1 MSDAPRPSA
10 SHVPALDGV
19 RGIAIALVLL
29 HHSGWPRFVGP
40 IGWVGVDL
48 FFVLSGYLI
57 TSILIDTREA
67 SHRARSFYVR
77 RALRIFPLYYAV
89 LVAVFVVAPTILS
102 IHWPSYRA
110 LVPEQIWYWTYL
122 CDWPMAFS
130 HPPIVTI
137 LGHFW
142 TLSIEEQFYWVWPL
156 VIWALSRQAAVRL
169 CGVLVVGASILRI
182 FLVTHVPLVL
192 NPSLV
197 VAFEYLFLPTRI
209 DGLAVGALVALVLR
223 GPGGAAA
230 LVRWLR
236 PAAVAGGGA
245 LAVVVIWRGTASHD
259 DPWMIMIGYPA
270 IALAFGGVVLYA
282 VVRRSTVLE
291 LAPLRTLGKYSYGL
305 YVLHQPIMMVARG
318 TFRLPDANVG
328 AGRSFTVTMLPIV
341 FVAAY
346 LSYHL
351 FEKHFLRLKN
361 VLGPIEPQTGEP
373 VRAALAPG

>member
-1 MSDAPRPSA
+1 M
-10 SHVPALDGV
+10 
-19 RGIAIALVLL
+19 
-29 HHSGWPRFVGP
+29 
-40 IGWVGVDL
+40 
-48 FFVLSGYLI
+48 
-57 TSILIDTREA
+57 
-67 SHRARSFYVR
+67 
-77 RALRIFPLYYAV
+77 
-89 LVAVFVVAPTILS
+89 
-102 IHWPSYRA
+102 
-110 LVPEQIWYWTYL
+110 
-122 CDWPMAFS
+122 
-130 HPPIVTI
+130 
-137 LGHFW
+137 
-142 TLSIEEQFYWVWPL
+142 
-156 VIWALSRQAAVRL
+156 
-169 CGVLVVGASILRI
+169 
-182 FLVTHVPLVL
+182 
-192 NPSLV
+192 V